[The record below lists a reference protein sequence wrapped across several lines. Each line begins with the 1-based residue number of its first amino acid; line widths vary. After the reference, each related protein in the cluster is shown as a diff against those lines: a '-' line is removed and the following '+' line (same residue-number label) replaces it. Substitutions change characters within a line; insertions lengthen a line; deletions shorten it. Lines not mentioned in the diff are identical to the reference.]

1 MGVAC
6 GMRIDKTMHEP
17 QPMQYSENN
26 KKIAI
31 DGHKASLANEAME
44 LQQKTPNKEEIDM
57 AISVLNESMEPL
69 RTNVKFEMHEKLEKY
84 YVSVVDTNTDEVLKE
99 IPPKKMLDMYAEM
112 AEFMGILVDEK
123 I

>member
-1 MGVAC
+1 MNHSLCNIV
-6 GMRIDKTMHEP
+6 KT
-17 QPMQYSENN
+17 
-26 KKIAI
+26 
-31 DGHKASLANEAME
+31 
-44 LQQKTPNKEEIDM
+44 TNKEEIDM
-57 AISVLNESMEPL
+57 AISMLNESLDPI
-69 RTNVKFEMHEKLEKY
+69 RTNVKFEMHERLEKY

>member
-1 MGVAC
+1 M
-6 GMRIDKTMHEP
+6 KT
-17 QPMQYSENN
+17 
-26 KKIAI
+26 
-31 DGHKASLANEAME
+31 
-44 LQQKTPNKEEIDM
+44 TNKEEIDM
-57 AISVLNESMEPL
+57 AISMLNESLDPI
-69 RTNVKFEMHEKLEKY
+69 RTNVKFEMHERLEKY